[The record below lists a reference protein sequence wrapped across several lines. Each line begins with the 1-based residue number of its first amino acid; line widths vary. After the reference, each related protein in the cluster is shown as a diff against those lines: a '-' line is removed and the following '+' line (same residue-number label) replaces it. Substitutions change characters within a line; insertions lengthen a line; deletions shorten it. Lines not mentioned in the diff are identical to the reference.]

1 MEKDKLSKNLKPSNV
16 FAIAIGSIIG
26 FSCFVLPGNWLRDA
40 GPMGAVVAFVVAT
53 VMILFIANSYG
64 YMVKNYP
71 VAGGAVAYAYK
82 GFGRNAAFLCGW
94 LLSLGFLSIIAL
106 NAMALPV
113 LVRFVTPTLLTR
125 GYLYT
130 VAGYDVYFLEVL
142 FSVVTIGL
150 FGYLNIV
157 GSDKVGK
164 IQFVMV
170 GLLFLAVILLG
181 TGSLLTSSQ
190 AAANLKPLFAL
201 DKTKIGAVLSVL
213 AIAPMAFVGFD
224 TIPHAAEEFDFSPS
238 LALKL
243 MFIAIAAGGV
253 MYVTVLLST
262 ASVFS
267 WHTLMTST
275 PVWATGEAMQSTM
288 GTFGLMILLVG
299 VSMGIMT
306 GINGFYMATS
316 RLLYGMARAKMLP
329 EWLSTIHHKHKTPMN
344 AILFSMVLS
353 MIAPWFGRTAI
364 LWVVDMCS
372 AGTAISFAFTCITA
386 NMMSKAGAMSS
397 WKHMVGFVFSVG
409 FLVML
414 LLPASPAV
422 MPREAMIAFGV
433 WALLGGVFYMVRAK
447 EYLSIPKMELDVLI
461 YGEKDVDSNCQCE
474 QCASEV
480 I

>member
-1 MEKDKLSKNLKPSNV
+1 MKEAHLQKSLKPGNV

-26 FSCFVLPGNWLRDA
+26 FSCFVLPGYWLKDA
-40 GPMGAVVAFVVAT
+40 GPMGAVIAFVLAT

-82 GFGRNAAFLCGW
+82 GFGRNSAFLCGW

-113 LVRFVTPTLLTR
+113 LVRFVAPTLLTR

-130 VAGYDVYFLEVL
+130 VAGYDVYLAEVM
-142 FSVVTIGL
+142 FSVITIVL
-150 FGYLNIV
+150 FGYLNIT

-181 TGSLLTSSQ
+181 AGSLLSSGE
-190 AAANLKPLFAL
+190 AAKNLRPLFAQ
-201 DKTKIGAVLSVL
+201 DKSTFGAILSVL

-224 TIPHAAEEFDFSPS
+224 TIPHAAEEFDFSPA

-253 MYVTVLLST
+253 MYVTVLLAT

-267 WHTLMTST
+267 WHSLVAST

-288 GTFGLMILLVG
+288 GTFGLLILLLG

-316 RLLYGMARAKMLP
+316 RLLYGMARAKILP
-329 EWLSTIHHKHKTPMN
+329 GWLGTIHPKHKTPMN
-344 AILFSMVLS
+344 AILFSMVLAT
-353 MIAPWFGRTAI
+353 IAPWFGRTAI

-386 NMMSKAGAMSS
+386 YMMSRASKEGYSRS
-397 WKHMVGFVFSVG
+397 WKHMVGAIFSIG
-409 FLVML
+409 FLLML
-414 LLPASPAV
+414 LLPGSPAV
-422 MPREAMIAFGV
+422 MPREAMVAFGI
-433 WALLGGVFYMVRAK
+433 WALLGGAFYMVRAK
-447 EYLSIPKMELDVLI
+447 EYLSIPREEMDILI
-461 YGEKDVDSNCQCE
+461 YGK
-474 QCASEV
+474 SEEIKKSTRALV
-480 I
+480 E